1 MNADNHYTKGK
12 MVLNIIIHTYYR
24 CYNLQTPFCSLR
36 IRYELSCLYSNS
48 KTMVSPFIVMIY
60 AAHFPFTCPLL
71 CQSSVPGIIDIFSFD
86 FIAHQMKT
94 PIRVKT
100 FFKKSKC

>member
-1 MNADNHYTKGK
+1 MFLILPSIVFTTGRKQTARILYLTMNADNHYTKGK

-48 KTMVSPFIVMIY
+48 KTWS
-60 AAHFPFTCPLL
+60 LL
-71 CQSSVPGIIDIFSFD
+71 LL
-86 FIAHQMKT
+86 
-94 PIRVKT
+94 
-100 FFKKSKC
+100 